1 MAEIPRR
8 PEASKR
14 TRRVNRPRFEPIG
27 KYGWKTDS
35 ASRYSVKVIL
45 VRIYHRKYG
54 NIHSRAYSGHV
65 LRFPHVTGMVAMI

>member
-35 ASRYSVKVIL
+35 ASRYSVQVIL
-45 VRIYHRKYG
+45 VRIYRRKNPQKRLLPIG
-54 NIHSRAYSGHV
+54 QRWICPAKS
-65 LRFPHVTGMVAMI
+65 L